1 MLDRLKEKK
10 NNDRLTLT
18 LTYHLS
24 LKNFQNV
31 LHEAHNFLIP
41 NKEHRNVFRDNLPM
55 IGWRKPKSLKD
66 PLVSAKIK
74 CGSSSDKSAPCRS
87 RRQFVLLF
95 RKPILFKIKIK
106 VKRLTSEKG
115 FWTEVAIWLFTWF
128 SVNHVLS
135 SMWAVLWQ
143 RSVPVLITVIKV
155 GLK

>member
-41 NKEHRNVFRDNLPM
+41 NKEHRKVFRDNLPM

-66 PLVSAKIK
+66 PLVLKLNA
-74 CGSSSDKSAPCRS
+74 DHL
-87 RRQFVLLF
+87 Q
-95 RKPILFKIKIK
+95 IK
-106 VKRLTSEKG
+106 VHL
-115 FWTEVAIWLFTWF
+115 
-128 SVNHVLS
+128 
-135 SMWAVLWQ
+135 
-143 RSVPVLITVIKV
+143 V
-155 GLK
+155 GLDANLSCYLGNQYFSK